1 VTTSDMTTS
10 SVAAPGVT
18 ASGVTAFD
26 GAAPGLTVTDLV
38 VEYHSGDRTIRPLD
52 GLTFE
57 VDSGEIVLLLGPSGS
72 GKTTLLSVLGGLLT
86 PTSGRVVLGTTEV
99 TALDRRALDRYRRH
113 TVGFVFQSF
122 NLLPSLTA
130 RENIA
135 APLLLAGRS
144 RAEALG
150 RADELAAR
158 VGLDGHAARRPAAL
172 SGGEQ
177 QRVAIA
183 RGLAHDPALLVAD
196 EPTANLDQVQ
206 TDRIIDLLATLRADG
221 RVVVV
226 SSHDPRLLPIADEV
240 VRMQG
245 TGPEHAVTA
254 QQVRYEQGETIFSR
268 GDWGEHVY
276 VIEDGEVELIAPIR
290 TGAELRVTTLAPGQH
305 FGELGPILGQP
316 RWATARARTPV
327 TLAAHSVGEFKRL
340 RSWV

>member
-1 VTTSDMTTS
+1 M
-10 SVAAPGVT
+10 
-18 ASGVTAFD
+18 SG
-26 GAAPGLTVTDLV
+26 PLLTVTDLV
-38 VEYHSGDRTIRPLD
+38 VEYGTGDRATRPLD
-52 GLTFE
+52 GLTFA

-86 PTSGRVVLGTTEV
+86 PTAGRVLLGETEV
-99 TALDRRALDRYRRH
+99 TALGPRALERYRRDA
-113 TVGFVFQSF
+113 VGIVFQSF
-122 NLLPSLTA
+122 NLLPALSA

-135 APLLLAGRS
+135 APLLLAGWR
-144 RAEALG
+144 RAEALR

-158 VGLDGHAARRPAAL
+158 MGLDGHAGRPPDQL

-183 RGLAHDPALLVAD
+183 RGLAHDPVLLVAD

-206 TDRIIDLLATLRADG
+206 TDRIIDLLATLRSDG
-221 RVVVV
+221 RVIVV
-226 SSHDPRLLPIADEV
+226 SSHDPRLVPIADDV

-245 TGPEHAVTA
+245 GGPEHVVSA
-254 QQVRYEQGETIFSR
+254 QQVRYEQGEVIFAR

-276 VIEDGEVELIAPIR
+276 VIEEGEVELHAPTRGGVDTLI
-290 TGAELRVTTLAPGQH
+290 TTLTPGQH

-327 TLAAHSVGEFKRL
+327 TLAAHGVVEFRRL
-340 RSWV
+340 RAWC

>member
-1 VTTSDMTTS
+1 M
-10 SVAAPGVT
+10 T
-18 ASGVTAFD
+18 ASRLA
-26 GAAPGLTVTDLV
+26 VTDLV
-38 VEYHSGDRTIRPLD
+38 VEYQSGDGMTRPLD
-52 GLTFE
+52 GLTFGADDGQ
-57 VDSGEIVLLLGPSGS
+57 VVLLLGPSGS

-86 PTSGRVVLGTTEV
+86 PTSGTVMLGATDV
-99 TALDRRALDRYRRH
+99 TALDRRALDQYRRH
-113 TVGFVFQSF
+113 AIGFVFQSF
-122 NLLPSLTA
+122 NLLSSLTA

-135 APLLLAGRS
+135 TPLLLAGWS

-158 VGLDGHAARRPAAL
+158 IGLDGQAARRPAAL

-183 RGLAHDPALLVAD
+183 RGLAQDPVLLLAD
-196 EPTANLDQVQ
+196 EPTANLDQAQ
-206 TDRIIDLLATLRADG
+206 TDRIIDLLATLRRDG

-245 TGPEHAVTA
+245 AGPEHVVAA
-254 QQVRYEQGETIFSR
+254 QQVRYERGETIFGR

-276 VIEDGEVELIAPIR
+276 VIEDGEVELVAPTRAGIETR
-290 TGAELRVTTLAPGQH
+290 ITTLAPGQH

-327 TLAAHSVGEFKRL
+327 TLAAHSVGGFKRL
-340 RSWV
+340 RSWH

>member
-1 VTTSDMTTS
+1 MNDT
-10 SVAAPGVT
+10 
-18 ASGVTAFD
+18 
-26 GAAPGLTVTDLV
+26 GLRVTDLV
-38 VEYHSGDRTIRPLD
+38 VEYRSGDRTIRPIDSLS
-52 GLTFE
+52 FE
-57 VDSGEIVLLLGPSGS
+57 VDRGEVALLLGPSGS

-86 PTSGRVVLGTTEV
+86 PTDGNVALGPTEV

-113 TVGFVFQSF
+113 AVGVVFQSF
-122 NLLPSLTA
+122 NLLSSLTA

-135 APLLLAGRS
+135 APLLLAGWK

-158 VGLDGHAARRPAAL
+158 VGLDGHAGRHPAAL

-206 TDRIIDLLATLRADG
+206 TDRIIDLLATLRSDG
-221 RVVVV
+221 RVVVI

-240 VRMQG
+240 VRMHG
-245 TGPEHAVTA
+245 AGPERVVTA
-254 QQVRYEQGETIFSR
+254 QQVRYEQGETIFAR

-276 VIEDGEVELIAPIR
+276 VIEEGEVELFAPTR
-290 TGAELRVTTLAPGQH
+290 SGVETRVTTLTPGQH
-305 FGELGPILGQP
+305 FGELGPIFGQP

-327 TLAAHSVGEFKRL
+327 TLTAHSVGEFKRL
-340 RSWV
+340 RSWH